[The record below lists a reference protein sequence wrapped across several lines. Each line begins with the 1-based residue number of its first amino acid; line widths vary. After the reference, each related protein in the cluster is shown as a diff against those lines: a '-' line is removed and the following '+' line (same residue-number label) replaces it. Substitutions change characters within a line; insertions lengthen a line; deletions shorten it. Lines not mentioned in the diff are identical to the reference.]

1 MKTELKPNTE
11 TEIELEEKVQLRP
24 LTSLN
29 WPYVPEE
36 SAYPDPLKRDDPK
49 PLQLNQYEAIGAFAS
64 ILSHAFTARSI
75 FCGFGCGRRS
85 LTFRSFSHYA
95 HGIHWFAVRSVTS

>member
-11 TEIELEEKVQLRP
+11 TEIELEAQLRP

-29 WPYVPEE
+29 WPYVPDD

-64 ILSHAFTARSI
+64 ILSHAFPARSI
-75 FCGFGCGRRS
+75 FCGFGCGRSS

-95 HGIHWFAVRSVTS
+95 HGIRWSTVRSVTS